1 MPSRRL
7 PIRNESRYIALLN
20 AKTKADNTPGQ
31 TVIQAATLAK
41 LGIAV
46 PELQGLLQNS
56 QVALAAQTGLTD
68 TVEGLYASGK
78 LWYSQLIQHLNDA
91 IAREEFTPNVRA
103 YYGIA
108 VSDTTVPAIISYND
122 MIYWGSLLISG
133 EAARVAAGGV
143 EMTFPTVEE
152 FEIEHFNVFKSKL
165 NLQSAAKDA
174 YDDALEAI
182 QSKNPGYDELI
193 RRTWNEVEL
202 AFDHEAP
209 PSKRRNARE
218 WGVIYTANKG
228 EKVKLTIPAASTVTA
243 DDFNIENGM
252 DLRAKNT
259 GTVDI
264 MLCRSNTS
272 GDACLSG
279 IVIAA
284 GTTVTFTSANLGD
297 SGQYLNATNG
307 HSSIEGKVE
316 VERL

>member
-7 PIRNESRYIALLN
+7 PRRNKGRFNALRN

-41 LGIAV
+41 LNIAV
-46 PELQGLLQNS
+46 PELQGLLQDS
-56 QVALAAQTGLTD
+56 HAALVAQTELTN
-68 TVEGLYASGK
+68 TVEGLFASSK
-78 LWYSQLIQHLNDA
+78 LWYSHIIQHLNNA
-91 IAREEFTPNVRA
+91 IAREKFTPNVRA

-108 VSDTTVPAIISYND
+108 ISDKAVPVINSYND
-122 MIYWGSLLISG
+122 MKYWGELLISG
-133 EAARVAAGGV
+133 EAARVAAGGDL
-143 EMTFPTVEE
+143 MTFPTVEE
-152 FEIEHFNVFKSKL
+152 FELEHFNVFISKL

-174 YDDALEAI
+174 YDDSLEAI
-182 QSKNPGYDELI
+182 QAKNPGYDELI

-218 WGVIYTANKG
+218 WGVVYTANTSD
-228 EKVKLTIPAASTVTA
+228 KVKITIPPASTATA
-243 DDFNIENGM
+243 KDFDIENGM

-264 MLCRSNTS
+264 LLCRSNTPS
-272 GDACLSG
+272 NACTSG

-284 GTTVTFTSANLGD
+284 GATVTFTSANLGV
-297 SGQYLNATNG
+297 SGQYLNATNENM
-307 HSSIEGKVE
+307 SIEGKIE
-316 VERL
+316 VVRL

>member
-1 MPSRRL
+1 MPVRRL
-7 PIRNESRYIALLN
+7 PRTNEERYNALRN
-20 AKTKADNTPGQ
+20 AKTKADNTTGQ

-41 LGIAV
+41 LNIAV
-46 PELQGLLQNS
+46 PELQGLLQDS
-56 QVALAAQTGLTD
+56 HVALSAQTGLTD
-68 TVEGLYASGK
+68 TVEGLFASGR
-78 LWYSQLIQHLNDA
+78 LWYSHIIQHLNNA
-91 IAREEFTPNVRA
+91 IAREQFPSNVRPL
-103 YYGIA
+103 YGIA
-108 VSDTTVPAIISYND
+108 VSDKTVPAIISYND

-152 FEIEHFNVFKSKL
+152 FELEHFNVFLSKL

-174 YDDALEAI
+174 YDDSLEAI
-182 QSKNPGYDELI
+182 QAKNPGYDELI

-202 AFDHEAP
+202 AFDHEVP

-218 WGVIYTANKG
+218 WGVVYTANKG

-243 DDFNIENGM
+243 DDFDIENGM

-264 MLCRSNTS
+264 LLCRSNTS

-279 IVIAA
+279 IVIPA
-284 GTTVTFTSANLGD
+284 GATVTFTSANLGD